1 MGLRWIEFTCQSEFV
16 IRVPSSSGS
25 SLPVVYDIICVSAHP
40 ASSTREGAGHVWYS
54 DDKYR
59 TVPVC
64 DTKEDGL
71 GIGSGSG
78 TVQERAIV
86 CSVGRFWPV
95 DMELNSLAR
104 LQTEFS

>member
-25 SLPVVYDIICVSAHP
+25 PLPVVYDIICVSAHP
-40 ASSTREGAGHVWYS
+40 ASSSREGAGHVWYS

-64 DTKEDGL
+64 DTKEDGDWVL
-71 GIGSGSG
+71 GLALALGL
-78 TVQERAIV
+78 
-86 CSVGRFWPV
+86 CKSVRSF
-95 DMELNSLAR
+95 AR
-104 LQTEFS
+104 LDVFGLGTWN